1 MVTLSQEAIL
11 DTNFLSRIQEIQ
23 GRIGA
28 IRSRFGAEGTEG
40 FTRALETA
48 AKPTLP
54 APTVGSPAPVELGQ
68 ALAAPV
74 AGATPLAG
82 PYGQAIAGAAAR
94 HRVDPDLVAAVMKA
108 ESNGNP
114 TAKSPVGAIG
124 LMQLMPGTAKSLGVN
139 PHDPAQN
146 IEGGAKYLGE
156 LTARYGLEKGV
167 AAYNAGPGAVEKH
180 GGIPPYKETQ
190 AYVQRVMAL
199 YNDSKKR

>member
-1 MVTLSQEAIL
+1 
-11 DTNFLSRIQEIQ
+11 
-23 GRIGA
+23 
-28 IRSRFGAEGTEG
+28 
-40 FTRALETA
+40 
-48 AKPTLP
+48 
-54 APTVGSPAPVELGQ
+54 VGSPAPVELGQ

-74 AGATPLAG
+74 AAGLPTAGGTPLAG
-82 PYGQAIAGAAAR
+82 PYGQAIAGASAR

-114 TAKSPVGAIG
+114 AAKSPVGAIG